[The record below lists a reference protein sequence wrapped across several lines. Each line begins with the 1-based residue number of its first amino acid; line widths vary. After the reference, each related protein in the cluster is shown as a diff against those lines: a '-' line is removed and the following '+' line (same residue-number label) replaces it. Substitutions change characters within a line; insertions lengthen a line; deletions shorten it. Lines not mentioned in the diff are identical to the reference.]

1 MGSMRI
7 YVCCSLLIV
16 AACTTP
22 AVVPVPATVAAP
34 VAQAT
39 VPVVPDAPSVAEC
52 PIRNTVCTMDYNPMV
67 CSAAA
72 YAGKAQSVA
81 EQSIAWGPNGCAA
94 KLNLHRQICAAGL
107 LPSKL
112 GEVQCVPDASNGHCP
127 PASAVCRE
135 HGQPTNCR
143 ADAYGSQ
150 HLNPDLAVKT
160 AGASECEAKAKLNK
174 EACRRNLD
182 PERLAAITCSAQ
194 VPAPHTP
201 AAVPASTP
209 TVNGAAK

>member
-1 MGSMRI
+1 MGFMRI
-7 YVCCSLLIV
+7 YVCCSLLIA

-22 AVVPVPATVAAP
+22 AVVPVRATVAPP
-34 VAQAT
+34 VAKAT
-39 VPVVPDAPSVAEC
+39 VPAVADVPSVVEC

-67 CSAAA
+67 CSAVT
-72 YAGKAQSVA
+72 YAGRSQPVA

-127 PASAVCRE
+127 PAGAVCQGP
-135 HGQPTNCR
+135 GQPTSCR
-143 ADAYGSQ
+143 AEAYGSQ
-150 HLNPDLAVKT
+150 HLNPDLAVKA
-160 AGASECEAKAKLNK
+160 AGASECEAKTKLNK

-182 PERLAAITCSAQ
+182 PERLTAITCSAQ
-194 VPAPHTP
+194 VRALHTP
-201 AAVPASTP
+201 VKVPASMP
-209 TVNGAAK
+209 TLNGAAK